1 MLPQVLACHVTV
13 TSATQNTAKTH
24 MYRYTPTVQP
34 PMGAV
39 SAATTPATIKD
50 TTNSLASA
58 IAPRHTHGV
67 AVQIRD
73 SVQTDKLVERS
84 ETIQHRFQQ
93 LLQLLVAPHIVIR
106 PELCVV
112 VTLCLH

>member
-1 MLPQVLACHVTV
+1 
-13 TSATQNTAKTH
+13 
-24 MYRYTPTVQP
+24 
-34 PMGAV
+34 MGAV